1 MSLLKKILAYRW
13 IFRDLPVSI
22 WFNFKTL
29 PFSQAIKLPILLY
42 KPKFVSTTG
51 KVIIDSPVKF
61 GMIWLGFNNV
71 SIYPNNGIIYDN
83 KGVITFK
90 GRAIIGKD
98 SAIAIGANGNLIIE
112 DNFCATAALKLVCY
126 KNIHFDKDILVGW
139 DCMFLDTDF
148 HKLTFVNKATKHSV
162 GFGSIKI
169 GRNCWIANSCKI
181 YKNVTVPPF
190 CVIGSDTVLY
200 KTIDCEPYSLI
211 CNDTQIKV
219 KATGLYRDPNDDKID
234 YTKSINQI

>member
-98 SAIAIGANGNLIIE
+98 SAIAIGSNGNLIIE